1 MYKRQYDAL
10 TTQIRSFAVRRDPG
24 RELATSFGDYEGAVC
39 AVPVHDNEELLT
51 AVATG
56 SAVALDVREEHEKAL
71 KDISAVRSGHIPTSE
86 LEGNPALGDEFIDT
100 LPQGTDV
107 VVYCASGKRSQ
118 GFVDKHAAH
127 AAERGISL
135 TSLPGGVNAL

>member
-1 MYKRQYDAL
+1 MPA
-10 TTQIRSFAVRRDPG
+10 
-24 RELATSFGDYEGAVC
+24 E
-39 AVPVHDNEELLT
+39 DNSEILD

-56 SAVALDVREEHEKAL
+56 AVVALDVREEHEKAL
-71 KDISAVRSGHIPTSE
+71 KDISAARGEHLPTSR
-86 LEGNPALGDEFIDT
+86 LEENPTLGDEFIDT
-100 LPQGTDV
+100 LAEGTDV

-127 AAERGISL
+127 AAERGMSL